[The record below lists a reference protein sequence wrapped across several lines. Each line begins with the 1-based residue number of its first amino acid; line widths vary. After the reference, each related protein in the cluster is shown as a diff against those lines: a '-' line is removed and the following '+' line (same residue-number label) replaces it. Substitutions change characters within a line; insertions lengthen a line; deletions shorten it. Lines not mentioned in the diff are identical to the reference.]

1 MKVETAFQ
9 YHTER
14 STNQE
19 RKPMTGVSRSF
30 PFAAH
35 LRRLSIWRSVALL
48 ALPFAFILQAS
59 AQYIVG
65 ADTSY
70 LKQAQDAGTVF
81 KDNGVPT
88 PALQILKD
96 HGYNWVRLRIFVNP
110 TKLANDQAY
119 TIASAK
125 MAKQLGFKVLLDFHY
140 SDTWADPGKQ
150 IIPTEWAGLNHDQL
164 VDKVFTYTR
173 DTIAAFRDAGVLPDM
188 VQIGNEITRGMLRPD
203 GQIPDNWK
211 NFTDLLK
218 AGINGVDAGHG
229 NEPRPLIM
237 IHIDRG
243 GDWARTKDF
252 FDHLQTYDV
261 RFDIIGESY
270 HPWWQGSLDDLRNNL
285 YWTAITYH
293 KPIVLAEVSYPWKPF
308 GKQNEH
314 PPFPLTPQ
322 GQADWLRAL
331 NEVVEQTPEHLGAG
345 LFWWE
350 PAIRLNQPLHGRD
363 LFDDNG
369 NALPAMDVF
378 DATTRK

>member
-1 MKVETAFQ
+1 M
-9 YHTER
+9 
-14 STNQE
+14 S
-19 RKPMTGVSRSF
+19 GVSQ
-30 PFAAH
+30 FAVAVC
-35 LRRLSIWRSVALL
+35 LRHFATVRCL
-48 ALPFAFILQAS
+48 ALFAGLFGFVIEVP

-96 HGYNWVRLRIFVNP
+96 HGYNWVRLRIFVHP
-110 TKLANDQAY
+110 TTLASNQDY

-125 MAKQLGFKVLLDFHY
+125 MAKELGYKTLLDFHY

-150 IIPTEWAGLNHDQL
+150 VIPTEWASLNHDQL
-164 VDKVFTYTR
+164 VNKVFTYTR
-173 DTIAAFRDAGVLPDM
+173 DTVAAFRDAGVLPDM

-203 GQIPDNWK
+203 GQLPDNWK
-211 NFTDLLK
+211 NFTDILK

-229 NEPRPLIM
+229 NQPRPLIM

-243 GDWARTKDF
+243 GDWTRTKDF
-252 FDHLQTYDV
+252 FDHLLANDV
-261 RFDIIGESY
+261 RFDIIGQSY

-285 YWTAITYH
+285 YWTAVTYH

-308 GKQNEH
+308 DKQNDH
-314 PPFPLTPQ
+314 PPFPLTPH
-322 GQADWLRAL
+322 GQADWLREL
-331 NEVVEQTPEHLGAG
+331 NQVVEQTPEHLGAG

-350 PAIRLNQPLHGRD
+350 PAIRLIQPLHGRD

-369 NALPAMDVF
+369 NALPAMNVF